1 MDEQPTRSFYYT
13 SPVPCDLQCPICSD
27 VLQNPVVTPCQHLF
41 CEHDLLQ
48 WFVRAPDDQGDKPSQ
63 RCPQC
68 NTVCA
73 PDSIQPAGRI
83 INNILGDL
91 ERRCAHPDCN
101 WKGTA
106 DNYERHCKSCVEEQ
120 HTNTSES
127 KIGASLNKNSTT
139 TTPTLTTTSS
149 SQNLRALYLRRKL
162 EQATAEQ
169 EEKNRHG
176 SSQVNQLHRQL
187 AELVQ
192 HTKGLNR
199 RNRELDRQLQQYKER
214 CGILERALL
223 GQDAVDSFD
232 KAREESLAAARKYM
246 E

>member
-1 MDEQPTRSFYYT
+1 MEEQPTRSFYYT

-120 HTNTSES
+120 HTSES

-139 TTPTLTTTSS
+139 TTTTPSSS